1 MSSLVLIQF
10 KLKAAA
16 PGTRGGCF
24 SHIPIMALSET
35 SIYPHMKSRNPR
47 LYYVNNRRG
56 RESLP
61 RDELTQEGIVYI
73 LYIYG
78 MHLINSSEVNGIK
91 IILSNASNDPI
102 YIQIMNQI
110 RQSILSGE
118 LRAGDSLPSIRQLA
132 KDLQVSV
139 ITTKRAYEE
148 LENEKLID
156 SVVGKGCFVSGANK
170 DFIREQRMKRLE
182 EKMIHII
189 RESKELNMSQQDVI
203 DHLTLLFEEEQT
215 P

>member
-1 MSSLVLIQF
+1 M
-10 KLKAAA
+10 
-16 PGTRGGCF
+16 
-24 SHIPIMALSET
+24 
-35 SIYPHMKSRNPR
+35 
-47 LYYVNNRRG
+47 
-56 RESLP
+56 
-61 RDELTQEGIVYI
+61 DELTQEGIVYI

-78 MHLINSSEVNGIK
+78 MHSINSSEVNGIK

-182 EKMIHII
+182 EKMINII